1 MARLRLFVVVVIS
14 SSQSRR
20 LMSCVRSHPSDL
32 SRPITASAS
41 RRTDRLRFESI
52 LEGLFGPGLVKDITL
67 FQDCEPEEVS
77 DWSFDENCLFC
88 CLRREKIKDHA
99 AEDGGG
105 SQSLSECED
114 FKRELSRI
122 SRLERQAQDFLNA
135 VFHRKDLPSLSD
147 PHIPLVARE
156 IMQRMIRQFAAEYT
170 SKTTQDD
177 LPLPNGTMKDQSLPI
192 AASLALGSCSPPGA
206 LPAPSSPPSSASS
219 CPSPTPG
226 PGLSPTSAN
235 AAAAAAAASAA
246 SCTQSSNG
254 TGASN
259 GGGGGGG
266 TAAASA
272 QNPSPQQASHGRP
285 GRPAGPHREEEPGR
299 RRAQPAG
306 TVLIMLLCDH
316 GPHIAVNT
324 DIHKPNGVLD
334 LSTKKNNGAD
344 DRKTSSGFPPASGVK
359 GRSLKVEHPLPEVD
373 EDDGP
378 LQKSLQDGLRENSSS
393 FKPPLARSLRIKEE
407 LLSQKHRLLS
417 QPAALSLANLEAA
430 GLLSH
435 GQSHSLLGQK
445 GSSSFWGSKAHLE
458 SLMKLKQ
465 ASGAL
470 SGALSD
476 LKDLPTFLE
485 NHHHNHHGAFS
496 IKSSLLHHHHN
507 QASKA
512 QHHHHQNEGKR
523 DQGHSPP
530 VDLKIPQVRGM
541 DLSWDSHASDL
552 YGYSSMGG
560 GHGENSLSR
569 KLRAIL
575 PKQNRR
581 GSSLG
586 SLLDGAAD
594 YWSSDLEH
602 SISGPAYSTS
612 DVEGDPNSKQPR
624 KKRGRY
630 RQYNTEILEEAIT
643 VVMNGK
649 MSVSKAQNM
658 YGIPHS
664 TLEYKVKERLGTL
677 KNPPKKKL
685 KLMMK
690 MEAGGQ
696 EFPAESENTPT
707 STPRDD
713 GPPLAAVELKNNVK
727 EEIDDNFQPID

>member
-1 MARLRLFVVVVIS
+1 MASLCKRQQCTVE
-14 SSQSRR
+14 RR
-20 LMSCVRSHPSDL
+20 GFRQELDSWRHKLIHCVG
-32 SRPITASAS
+32 
-41 RRTDRLRFESI
+41 FESI

-88 CLRREKIKDHA
+88 CLRRERVKEHSVEK
-99 AEDGGG
+99 GGG
-105 SQSLSECED
+105 SQVLSECED
-114 FKRELSRI
+114 FKQEQSRI

-135 VFHRKDLPSLSD
+135 VFHRKDLPSFSE

-177 LPLPNGTMKDQSLPI
+177 SPLPNGTMKDQSLPR
-192 AASLALGSCSPPGA
+192 AASLAPAPCSPPGP
-206 LPAPSSPPSSASS
+206 LPAPSSPQSSASS
-219 CPSPTPG
+219 SPSPTPG
-226 PGLSPTSAN
+226 PGLSPTSA
-235 AAAAAAAASAA
+235 AAAASAPA
-246 SCTQSSNG
+246 CTQSSNG
-254 TGASN
+254 MGASN
-259 GGGGGGG
+259 GGGGG

-272 QNPSPQQASHGRP
+272 QNPVLSKLLMADQDGPLDLSVKKNEVDPEPSQQ
-285 GRPAGPHREEEPGR
+285 
-299 RRAQPAG
+299 
-306 TVLIMLLCDH
+306 D
-316 GPHIAVNT
+316 
-324 DIHKPNGVLD
+324 GVLD
-334 LSTKKNNGAD
+334 LSTKKNHSAGNL
-344 DRKTSSGFPPASGVK
+344 KTFPSFSPERGVK
-359 GRSLKVEHPLPEVD
+359 GHSIKVEHTLPEVD
-373 EDDGP
+373 EDGL
-378 LQKSLQDGLRENSSS
+378 LQRSLQDGLRENYVNSNS

-417 QPAALSLANLEAA
+417 QPAALSLANLESA

-435 GQSHSLLGQK
+435 AQSYSLLGQK

-485 NHHHNHHGAFS
+485 NHHHNHHGAFPF
-496 IKSSLLHHHHN
+496 KSSLHHHHN
-507 QASKA
+507 QVSKA
-512 QHHHHQNEGKR
+512 QHHHNEGKR

-541 DLSWDSHASDL
+541 DLSWDSHASEL
-552 YGYSSMGG
+552 YGYGAMGVGGG
-560 GHGENSLSR
+560 GHGENTLSR

-581 GSSLG
+581 GGSLG

-594 YWSSDLEH
+594 YWSSDLDH
-602 SISGPAYSTS
+602 SSSGPAYSTS

-630 RQYNTEILEEAIT
+630 RQYNSEILEEAIA
-643 VVMNGK
+643 VVMSGK

-664 TLEYKVKERLGTL
+664 TLEYKVKERMGTL

-696 EFPAESENTPT
+696 DFPLAESENTPT
-707 STPRDD
+707 ATPRDD
-713 GPPLAAVELKNNVK
+713 GPPLAAAELKDNVK
-727 EEIDDNFQPID
+727 EEIDDNFKPID

>member
-1 MARLRLFVVVVIS
+1 MASLCKRQQCTIE
-14 SSQSRR
+14 RR
-20 LMSCVRSHPSDL
+20 GFRQELDSWRHKLIHCVG
-32 SRPITASAS
+32 
-41 RRTDRLRFESI
+41 FESI

-88 CLRREKIKDHA
+88 CLRREKVKEHSV
-99 AEDGGG
+99 ENGGG
-105 SQSLSECED
+105 SQVLSECED
-114 FKRELSRI
+114 LKQEQSRI

-135 VFHRKDLPSLSD
+135 VFHRKDLPRFSE

-177 LPLPNGTMKDQSLPI
+177 SPLPNGIMKDQSLPR
-192 AASLALGSCSPPGA
+192 AASLAPAPCSPPGP

-219 CPSPTPG
+219 SPSPTPG
-226 PGLSPTSAN
+226 PGLSPTSAT
-235 AAAAAAAASAA
+235 AATAAAAASPPT
-246 SCTQSSNG
+246 CSNG
-254 TGASN
+254 TGSSN

-272 QNPSPQQASHGRP
+272 QNPVLSKLLMADQDGPLDLSVKKNQEDPEPSQQ
-285 GRPAGPHREEEPGR
+285 
-299 RRAQPAG
+299 
-306 TVLIMLLCDH
+306 D
-316 GPHIAVNT
+316 
-324 DIHKPNGVLD
+324 GVLD
-334 LSTKKNNGAD
+334 LSTKKNHSAGSHKNLPGF
-344 DRKTSSGFPPASGVK
+344 SSAPGVK
-359 GRSLKVEHPLPEVD
+359 GHSLKVDQTLTEVD
-373 EDDGP
+373 EEDGL
-378 LQKSLQDGLRENSSS
+378 LQRSLHDGLRENYVTSNS
-393 FKPPLARSLRIKEE
+393 FKPPMARSLRIKEE

-417 QPAALSLANLEAA
+417 QPAALSLANLESA
-430 GLLSH
+430 GLLNH

-445 GSSSFWGSKAHLE
+445 GSSSFWGSKAHLD
-458 SLMKLKQ
+458 SLLKLKQ

-496 IKSSLLHHHHN
+496 FKSSLHHHHHN
-507 QASKA
+507 QVSKA
-512 QHHHHQNEGKR
+512 QQQHNEGKR

-541 DLSWDSHASDL
+541 DLSWDSHASEL
-552 YGYSSMGG
+552 YGYGAMGLGGG
-560 GHGENSLSR
+560 GHGENTLSR

-581 GSSLG
+581 GGSLG

-594 YWSSDLEH
+594 YWSSDLDH
-602 SISGPAYSTS
+602 SSSGPAYSTS

-630 RQYNTEILEEAIT
+630 RQYNSEILEEAIA
-643 VVMNGK
+643 VVMSGK

-664 TLEYKVKERLGTL
+664 TLEYKVKERMGTL

-696 EFPAESENTPT
+696 DFATESENTPT
-707 STPRDD
+707 ATPRSD
-713 GPPLAAVELKNNVK
+713 GQPLAAAELKDNVK
-727 EEIDDNFQPID
+727 EEIDDNFKPID

>member
-1 MARLRLFVVVVIS
+1 MASLCKRQQCTVE
-14 SSQSRR
+14 RR
-20 LMSCVRSHPSDL
+20 GFRQELDSWRHKLIHCVG
-32 SRPITASAS
+32 
-41 RRTDRLRFESI
+41 FESI
-52 LEGLFGPGLVKDITL
+52 LEGLFGPGLVNDLTL

-88 CLRREKIKDHA
+88 CLRREKVKEHSIEK
-99 AEDGGG
+99 GGG
-105 SQSLSECED
+105 SQVLS
-114 FKRELSRI
+114 ELSRI

-135 VFHRKDLPSLSD
+135 VLHRKDLQSFSE

-177 LPLPNGTMKDQSLPI
+177 SPLPNGTMKDQSPPR
-192 AASLALGSCSPPGA
+192 AASLAA
-206 LPAPSSPPSSASS
+206 AP
-219 CPSPTPG
+219 
-226 PGLSPTSAN
+226 
-235 AAAAAAAASAA
+235 
-246 SCTQSSNG
+246 SNG
-254 TGASN
+254 T
-259 GGGGGGG
+259 GG

-272 QNPSPQQASHGRP
+272 QNPVLSKLLMADQD
-285 GRPAGPHREEEPGR
+285 GPLDLSVKKNEVDPDPS
-299 RRAQPAG
+299 QP
-306 TVLIMLLCDH
+306 D
-316 GPHIAVNT
+316 
-324 DIHKPNGVLD
+324 GVLD
-334 LSTKKNNGAD
+334 LSTKKKHSL
-344 DRKTSSGFPPASGVK
+344 KTFPGISREPRAK
-359 GRSLKVEHPLPEVD
+359 GRSIKVEHTLPEVD
-373 EDDGP
+373 EDGL
-378 LQKSLQDGLRENSSS
+378 LQRSLQDGLRENYVNSNS

-417 QPAALSLANLEAA
+417 QPAALSLANLESV
-430 GLLSH
+430 GLLNH
-435 GQSHSLLGQK
+435 AQSRSLLGQK

-470 SGALSD
+470 NGALSD

-485 NHHHNHHGAFS
+485 NHHNHHGAFS
-496 IKSSLLHHHHN
+496 FKSPLHHHHHN
-507 QASKA
+507 QVSKA
-512 QHHHHQNEGKR
+512 QHHHNEGKR

-530 VDLKIPQVRGM
+530 VDLKIPQVRSM
-541 DLSWDSHASDL
+541 DLSWDPHATEL
-552 YGYSSMGG
+552 YGYGAMGVGGG

-581 GSSLG
+581 GGSLG

-594 YWSSDLEH
+594 YWSSDLDH
-602 SISGPAYSTS
+602 SSSGPAYSTS

-630 RQYNTEILEEAIT
+630 RQYNTDILEEAIT
-643 VVMNGK
+643 VVMSGK

-664 TLEYKVKERLGTL
+664 TLEYKVKERMGTL

-696 EFPAESENTPT
+696 DFPLAESENSLTA
-707 STPRDD
+707 TPRDD
-713 GPPLAAVELKNNVK
+713 GPPLAAAELKENVK
-727 EEIDDNFQPID
+727 EEIDDNFKPID

>member
-1 MARLRLFVVVVIS
+1 
-14 SSQSRR
+14 
-20 LMSCVRSHPSDL
+20 
-32 SRPITASAS
+32 
-41 RRTDRLRFESI
+41 
-52 LEGLFGPGLVKDITL
+52 
-67 FQDCEPEEVS
+67 
-77 DWSFDENCLFC
+77 
-88 CLRREKIKDHA
+88 
-99 AEDGGG
+99 
-105 SQSLSECED
+105 
-114 FKRELSRI
+114 
-122 SRLERQAQDFLNA
+122 
-135 VFHRKDLPSLSD
+135 
-147 PHIPLVARE
+147 
-156 IMQRMIRQFAAEYT
+156 MQRMIRQFAAEYT

-177 LPLPNGTMKDQSLPI
+177 SPPPNGVMKDQSLPR
-192 AASLALGSCSPPGA
+192 AASLASAPCSPPGPP
-206 LPAPSSPPSSASS
+206 PAPSSPPSSASS

-226 PGLSPTSAN
+226 PALSPASSAAITST
-235 AAAAAAAASAA
+235 AAA
-246 SCTQSSNG
+246 CSNG
-254 TGASN
+254 TDASN

-266 TAAASA
+266 GTTAAASA
-272 QNPSPQQASHGRP
+272 AQNPVLSKLLMADQDGPLDLSVKKNQDDPEPAQQ
-285 GRPAGPHREEEPGR
+285 
-299 RRAQPAG
+299 
-306 TVLIMLLCDH
+306 D
-316 GPHIAVNT
+316 
-324 DIHKPNGVLD
+324 GVLD
-334 LSTKKNNGAD
+334 LSTKKNHSAGNH
-344 DRKTSSGFPPASGVK
+344 KTNPSFSPAPGVK
-359 GRSLKVEHPLPEVD
+359 GRSLKVQQTPPEVE
-373 EDDGP
+373 EDDSL
-378 LQKSLQDGLRENSSS
+378 LQRSLQDGLRENFANSNS

-417 QPAALSLANLEAA
+417 QPAALSLANLESA
-430 GLLSH
+430 GLLNH

-445 GSSSFWGSKAHLE
+445 GSSSFWGSKAHLD
-458 SLMKLKQ
+458 SLLKLKQ

-496 IKSSLLHHHHN
+496 FKSSLHHHHHN
-507 QASKA
+507 QVSKA
-512 QHHHHQNEGKR
+512 QHHHNEGKR

-552 YGYSSMGG
+552 YSYGAMGVG
-560 GHGENSLSR
+560 GSENTLSR

-581 GSSLG
+581 GASLG

-594 YWSSDLEH
+594 YWSSDLDH
-602 SISGPAYSTS
+602 SSSGPAFSTS

-630 RQYNTEILEEAIT
+630 RQYNSEILEEAIA
-643 VVMNGK
+643 VVMSGK

-664 TLEYKVKERLGTL
+664 TLEYKVKERMGTL

-707 STPRDD
+707 ANPRDD
-713 GPPLAAVELKNNVK
+713 GQSLAAAELKDNVK
-727 EEIDDNFQPID
+727 EEIDDNFKPID

>member
-1 MARLRLFVVVVIS
+1 MASLCKRQQCTIE
-14 SSQSRR
+14 RR
-20 LMSCVRSHPSDL
+20 GFRQELDSWRHKLIHCVG
-32 SRPITASAS
+32 
-41 RRTDRLRFESI
+41 FESI

-88 CLRREKIKDHA
+88 CLRRERVKDCLSLHS
-99 AEDGGG
+99 
-105 SQSLSECED
+105 SQVLSECED
-114 FKRELSRI
+114 FKQEQSRI

-135 VFHRKDLPSLSD
+135 VFHRKDLPSFSE

-177 LPLPNGTMKDQSLPI
+177 SPLPNGTMKDQSLPR
-192 AASLALGSCSPPGA
+192 AASLAQA
-206 LPAPSSPPSSASS
+206 PA
-219 CPSPTPG
+219 
-226 PGLSPTSAN
+226 
-235 AAAAAAAASAA
+235 
-246 SCTQSSNG
+246 
-254 TGASN
+254 
-259 GGGGGGG
+259 GG
-266 TAAASA
+266 TVVASA
-272 QNPSPQQASHGRP
+272 QNPVLSKLLMTDQDGPLDLSVKKSQDDPEPTQQ
-285 GRPAGPHREEEPGR
+285 
-299 RRAQPAG
+299 
-306 TVLIMLLCDH
+306 D
-316 GPHIAVNT
+316 
-324 DIHKPNGVLD
+324 GVLD
-334 LSTKKNNGAD
+334 LSTKKNHSAGSL
-344 DRKTSSGFPPASGVK
+344 KPGFPPTPAVK
-359 GRSLKVEHPLPEVD
+359 GRSSKVEHNLAEVD
-373 EDDGP
+373 EDDGL
-378 LQKSLQDGLRENSSS
+378 LQRSLHDGLRENFVHSNS

-417 QPAALSLANLEAA
+417 QPAALSLANLESA
-430 GLLSH
+430 GLLNH

-458 SLMKLKQ
+458 SLLKLKQ

-485 NHHHNHHGAFS
+485 NHHHGAFS
-496 IKSSLLHHHHN
+496 YKSSLHHHHHN
-507 QASKA
+507 QVSKA
-512 QHHHHQNEGKR
+512 HHIEGKR

-541 DLSWDSHASDL
+541 DLSWDSPASEL
-552 YGYSSMGG
+552 YGYGSMGVG
-560 GHGENSLSR
+560 GGCHGENTLSR

-581 GSSLG
+581 GGSLG

-594 YWSSDLEH
+594 YWSSDLDH
-602 SISGPAYSTS
+602 SGSGPAYSTS

-630 RQYNTEILEEAIT
+630 RQYNSEILEEAIA
-643 VVMNGK
+643 VVMSGK

-664 TLEYKVKERLGTL
+664 TLEYKVKERMGTL

-690 MEAGGQ
+690 MEAGAQ
-696 EFPAESENTPT
+696 DYPAESENTPT
-707 STPRDD
+707 ATPRDD
-713 GPPLAAVELKNNVK
+713 GQPLAAAELKDHVK
-727 EEIDDNFQPID
+727 EEIEDNFKPID